1 MGFPFSEFPPS
12 SAHDSLSKGI
22 MRSVERSERKIIMRR
37 TALNFASIAGPGFP
51 SDSKSCR
58 LPGSTSRASRES
70 LGQNESANESLLLPR
85 SPRSAIRFS
94 NVSYES
100 ELNFLGLLN
109 EIETLKSQKE
119 MLLELNNGFAQ
130 KFADFDED
138 ETAPCSC
145 VMIDGENV
153 ANALCRRHIVD
164 RVDRQHRL
172 VRRDAMTGL

>member
-1 MGFPFSEFPPS
+1 MGLPFLEFPPS

-22 MRSVERSERKIIMRR
+22 MRSVEMSETKIIMRR

-58 LPGSTSRASRES
+58 LPGYTSRASRES
-70 LGQNESANESLLLPR
+70 LGQNESVDESLLLPR

-94 NVSYES
+94 SVSYES
-100 ELNFLGLLN
+100 ERDYLDLMN
-109 EIETLKSQKE
+109 EIETLKAQKE
-119 MLLELNNGFAQ
+119 MLLELNSRFAR
-130 KFADFDED
+130 KFADFDDD

-164 RVDRQHRL
+164 RQHRL
-172 VRRDAMTGL
+172 VRRDAMIGFM